1 MEKSP
6 LIINHQ
12 ITSCGILLSSYLC
25 LKSFVKVILLPI
37 FPADIQIKKDLI
49 QFYILFFVNKP
60 YSCFFAVFVLV
71 EEKRRSKK
79 VTIPLKFGY
88 NFTTD
93 GCGVDLSG
101 EHA

>member
-1 MEKSP
+1 MMDHIRLNVSHF
-6 LIINHQ
+6 N
-12 ITSCGILLSSYLC
+12 
-25 LKSFVKVILLPI
+25 
-37 FPADIQIKKDLI
+37 
-49 QFYILFFVNKP
+49 ILFFVNKP

-79 VTIPLKFGY
+79 ITIPLKFGY